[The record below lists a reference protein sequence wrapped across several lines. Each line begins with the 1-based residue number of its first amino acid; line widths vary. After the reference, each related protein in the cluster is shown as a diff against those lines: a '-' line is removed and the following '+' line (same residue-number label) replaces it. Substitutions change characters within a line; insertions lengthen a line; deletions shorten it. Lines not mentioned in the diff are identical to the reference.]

1 MPQKSESTVA
11 PTPPWAM
18 HRKSATPAR
27 APLTLGRIVD
37 AAMAV
42 IDTEGSAAVT
52 MRRIAGDLDVV
63 ASSLYLHVRNRED
76 LLALALER
84 VLKEVGL
91 PEVAGEWETD
101 LKNYFTKLQRGLS
114 AHGDIAVYNFA
125 AFPPTA
131 IGVATTEKL
140 LSLLLDAGVPARIA
154 AWSLHRLQLY
164 TTADVYEGWRL
175 ATKDLDSWISPVRD
189 YFQSLP
195 PEQFPAI
202 AGNIDVILDA
212 NSDGRFELGLS
223 MLISGI
229 AAFIAD

>member
-1 MPQKSESTVA
+1 MPQKPESTAV
-11 PTPPWAM
+11 PTPPWATR
-18 HRKSATPAR
+18 RKSEAPAR
-27 APLTLGRIVD
+27 VPLTLDRIVG

-52 MRRIAGDLDVV
+52 MRRVASDLGVV
-63 ASSLYLHVRNRED
+63 ASSLYVHVRNRDD
-76 LLALALER
+76 LLSLALER

-91 PEVAGEWETD
+91 PEITGKWETD
-101 LKNYFTKLQRGLS
+101 LMNHFTKMQLALS
-114 AHGDIAVYNFA
+114 AHGDIAAYNFA
-125 AFPPTA
+125 SFPPTE
-131 IGVATTEKL
+131 IGVATMEKL

-154 AWSLHRLQLY
+154 AWSLHRLELY

-175 ATKDLDSWISPVRD
+175 ANKDMESWINPVRD

-202 AGNIDVILDA
+202 AGNIDLILDA
-212 NSDGRFELGLS
+212 NSDDRFELGLS

-229 AAFIAD
+229 ASFISD